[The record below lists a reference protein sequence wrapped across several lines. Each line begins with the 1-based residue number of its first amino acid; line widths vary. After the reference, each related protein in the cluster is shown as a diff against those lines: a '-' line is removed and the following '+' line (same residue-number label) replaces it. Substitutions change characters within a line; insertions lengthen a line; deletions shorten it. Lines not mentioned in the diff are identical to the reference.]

1 VWNPIHERVADS
13 SFFEVRSSLSLPFH
27 YIDRYS
33 TSFYLSTFV
42 SQYGR
47 VGLGSIR
54 DVHAYVADG
63 FKNKNKVRQ
72 SIVFYYLFIISAR
85 RASILIDSRQ
95 ALN

>member
-33 TSFYLSTFV
+33 TSFYLSTFI
-42 SQYGR
+42 SQDGR
-47 VGLGSIR
+47 IGLGRIR
-54 DVHAYVADG
+54 DVHVAVDG

-72 SIVFYYLFIISAR
+72 SIPFFLSICYKRPAR
-85 RASILIDSRQ
+85 VNPDRLATG
-95 ALN
+95 A